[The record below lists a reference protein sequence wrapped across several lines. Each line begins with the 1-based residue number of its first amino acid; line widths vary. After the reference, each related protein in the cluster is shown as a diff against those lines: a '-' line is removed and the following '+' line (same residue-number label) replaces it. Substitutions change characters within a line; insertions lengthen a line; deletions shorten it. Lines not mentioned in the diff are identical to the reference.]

1 MENWRPRTF
10 RELFIPGYSGR
21 LDWWVAMFAIF
32 FGATSIVGLGI
43 VCYQAAVGQK
53 QLAAALAEGLML
65 QKEGLNVTMG

>member
-1 MENWRPRTF
+1 
-10 RELFIPGYSGR
+10 
-21 LDWWVAMFAIF
+21 MFAIF